1 MDLFFYVMRTMAIT
15 LLDIVDLAFLLR
27 VIFSWIPMEENGF
40 TAFLDRVTEPL
51 IYPFRWIL
59 YKLNLFQDFPLDMS
73 FLFAVVFL
81 SFVRL
86 GLASL

>member
-1 MDLFFYVMRTMAIT
+1 MKLVAIT
-15 LLDIVDLAFLLR
+15 LLDVIDIAFLLR
-27 VIFSWIPMEENGF
+27 VIFSWIPMEENSF
-40 TAFLDRVTEPL
+40 TVLLERVTEPL